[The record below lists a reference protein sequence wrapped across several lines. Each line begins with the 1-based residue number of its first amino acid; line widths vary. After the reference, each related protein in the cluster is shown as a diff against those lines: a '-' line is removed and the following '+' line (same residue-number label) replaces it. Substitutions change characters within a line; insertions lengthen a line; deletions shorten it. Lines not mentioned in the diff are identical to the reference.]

1 MNKKTV
7 VIIGITSDIGRELA
21 KRYSKEGH
29 SVVGTYRTEP
39 PKRLKKVEYWWLDL
53 NSILTDNIAD
63 EEWGKWDILIFCPAI
78 MTPIGKFFDI
88 NFGEWENT
96 LRMNTTQQLRILHK
110 LFKSRKKNSIV
121 IFFAGSGTNSAP
133 VEYSAYCLSK
143 IMLIKMTE
151 LLAAETP
158 DTRFVIIGPGWV
170 KTKIHNQ
177 HPKSKKKAVE
187 YFKKNRGTSFDQI
200 FNFIQDISSFP
211 IKLVNGKNFS
221 VYDKINLSKLNLNN
235 DLYKLRRKE

>member
-21 KRYSKEGH
+21 KRYSKEGYTIR
-29 SVVGTYRTEP
+29 GTYRTKP
-39 PKRLKKVEYWWLDL
+39 MVKLKNVNYFGLDL
-53 NSILTDNIAD
+53 DLDFSIIPDKN
-63 EEWGKWDILIFCPAI
+63 GWDILIFCPAI
-78 MTPIGKFFDI
+78 MTPVGKFFDVD
-88 NFGEWENT
+88 FGEWETT
-96 LRMNTTQQLRILHK
+96 LRINAIQQLRILHI
-110 LFKSRKKNSIV
+110 LFKSRKKNSTV

-151 LLAAETP
+151 LLAAENP

-170 KTKIHNQ
+170 KTKIHTQ

-187 YFKKNRGTSFDQI
+187 YFKKNKGTSFDQI

-211 IKLVNGKNFS
+211 IKLVNGRNFS
-221 VYDKINLSKLNLNN
+221 VYDKINLSKLNSNN